1 MVSLATK
8 MESLDILDHF
18 LSNPTRWKADL
29 KAKNKDG
36 FALVHI
42 TIARKSEAT
51 FSMIAKHLQQLVIPV
66 GLQFS

>member
-1 MVSLATK
+1 M
-8 MESLDILDHF
+8 
-18 LSNPTRWKADL
+18 SNPTRWKADL